1 MQSLT
6 WLLITR
12 MKIIMEKDKIIYQLV
27 CYYSPCIKILLKY
40 VKGKFLRF
48 KKNLVTYRDGE
59 FRCQRWGDLF
69 L

>member
-1 MQSLT
+1 MESLT
-6 WLLITR
+6 WVLITI

-40 VKGKFLRF
+40 VKGKFLR
-48 KKNLVTYRDGE
+48 DAE
-59 FRCQRWGDLF
+59 FRCRRWGDLF